1 MQEENGVVYRQRPN
15 LIEPL
20 DEPDRVQINRSR
32 PRVISSGKRR
42 TTQPRRLDSPWLIL
56 MTLRAKISADI
67 EACDEALASYLK
79 AEILPELDR
88 IKAVM
93 DQHDKKLRQA
103 RHLFIA

>member
-1 MQEENGVVYRQRPN
+1 
-15 LIEPL
+15 
-20 DEPDRVQINRSR
+20 
-32 PRVISSGKRR
+32 
-42 TTQPRRLDSPWLIL
+42 

-79 AEILPELDR
+79 SEILPELDR

-93 DQHDKKLRQA
+93 DQRDKKLRQA